1 MKCNFIHMKLKDK
14 RKINLNINKVLELFK
29 LSAGNNIIN
38 LNYNT
43 NKKDFLNNNLGIIYF
58 KKYIKKNIG
67 NMIYK
72 NNENLKEIQIFT
84 EEFISNNIKI
94 AKIILN
100 NKLYELKKNIE
111 NKKQIIKIKIKFLDI
126 AIFLNSMFR
135 DCKSLFSVQNF
146 QNINTKY
153 LKTIYDLFAR
163 CSSLTYIDDISNWNI
178 NNINDISAIFCE
190 CSSLKCLPN
199 ILMCYY
205 ISFF

>member
-72 NNENLKEIQIFT
+72 NNENLKEIQIFHII
-84 EEFISNNIKI
+84 FILNNIKI
-94 AKIILN
+94 NYFK
-100 NKLYELKKNIE
+100 
-111 NKKQIIKIKIKFLDI
+111 
-126 AIFLNSMFR
+126 
-135 DCKSLFSVQNF
+135 
-146 QNINTKY
+146 
-153 LKTIYDLFAR
+153 
-163 CSSLTYIDDISNWNI
+163 
-178 NNINDISAIFCE
+178 
-190 CSSLKCLPN
+190 
-199 ILMCYY
+199 
-205 ISFF
+205 